1 MNEGKRVGNAGGWPE
16 MSAHLEKEMADP
28 WPQLQTLLNVGVCQG
43 DVVTIAPPLY
53 LKFTS

>member
-1 MNEGKRVGNAGGWPE
+1 